1 MFYVSGDIHGCV
13 EEVISF
19 CERNKLSSDDTIILL
34 GDVGISTKTGYKM
47 LREGKIQSIKVG
59 REYIV
64 TKLDLI
70 DYLMKTQ

>member
-1 MFYVSGDIHGCV
+1 MNASYLSQTEVYKVALSGYPDVMSV
-13 EEVISF
+13 EQMCEV
-19 CERNKLSSDDTIILL
+19 LS
-34 GDVGISTKTGYKM
+34 ISTKTGYKM

>member
-1 MFYVSGDIHGCV
+1 MVQ
-13 EEVISF
+13 
-19 CERNKLSSDDTIILL
+19 IIEWMEL
-34 GDVGISTKTGYKM
+34 GGISTKPGYKM
-47 LREGKIQSIKVG
+47 LRDGKIKSIKVG